1 MGCLLLKLI
10 DEYMKV
16 PYTSLYGFNVL
27 LYKMFN

>member
-16 PYTSLYGFNVL
+16 HYTSLYGFNVL